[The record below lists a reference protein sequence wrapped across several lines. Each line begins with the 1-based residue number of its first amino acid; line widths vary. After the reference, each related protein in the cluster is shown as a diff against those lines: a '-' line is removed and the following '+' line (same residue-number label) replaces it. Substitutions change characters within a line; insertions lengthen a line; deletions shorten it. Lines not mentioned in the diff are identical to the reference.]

1 MKERSIKVIRNA
13 LIILIIGALYAVF
26 VKFTG
31 FSIPC
36 VFRKLTG
43 YLCPGCGTTG
53 MCLNFLKLDFKAA
66 FEYNEAVFCL
76 LPLLAFVIGRSV
88 YLYIRYD
95 RRQDKVINVICYVII
110 GVLVVWG
117 IARNIWKI

>member
-1 MKERSIKVIRNA
+1 MKERSIKLIRNA

-26 VKFTG
+26 IKLTG
-31 FSIPC
+31 LSIPC
-36 VFRKLTG
+36 VFRSITG
-43 YLCPGCGTTG
+43 YMCPGCGVTG
-53 MCLNFLKLDFKAA
+53 MCLNLLKLDFKAA

-76 LPLLAFVIGRSV
+76 LPIFAITAGRMC

-95 RRQDKVINVICYVII
+95 RRQDKLCNILCYTMI

-117 IARNIWKI
+117 VARNIWRI